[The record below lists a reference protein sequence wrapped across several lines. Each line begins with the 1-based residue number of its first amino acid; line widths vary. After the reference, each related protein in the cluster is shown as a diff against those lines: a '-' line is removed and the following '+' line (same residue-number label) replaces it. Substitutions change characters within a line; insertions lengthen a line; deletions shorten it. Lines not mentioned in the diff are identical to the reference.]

1 MSVPLPRALAGSQ
14 SVRMLLQC
22 VFLVYPVH
30 SCPLSLNS
38 SAASLATQSLCTL
51 LEEGSI
57 EMISLLHPGLR
68 GREVLADSRATRVDV
83 NLHV

>member
-1 MSVPLPRALAGSQ
+1 M
-14 SVRMLLQC
+14 
-22 VFLVYPVH
+22 
-30 SCPLSLNS
+30 
-38 SAASLATQSLCTL
+38 LCTL